1 MDVPNLD
8 PVANGTANVGAYG
21 QGLSR
26 SGSNASFGTGTP
38 MRNGFENI
46 SDNDLRDQL
55 LRGMGRR

>member
-1 MDVPNLD
+1 MDVPTLD

-21 QGLSR
+21 QVSR
-26 SGSNASFGTGTP
+26 SASNASFGSGTQ
-38 MRNGFENI
+38 MRNGFESI